1 MSDPR
6 NTIEI
11 PIRSNGASDV
21 VEAFGRIGDAARKVS
36 RPIGAMAN
44 AAGKD
49 ISRVGKAVGAVNAS
63 INTLAN
69 VGSFGLLGITTAAS
83 AVGGAFNMTKG
94 AIEGVRGAIDE
105 MRNAATE
112 AATEIRN
119 LQSIATILNVGEK
132 DGVTAEARTEA
143 LIKAIES
150 VAFNSSADDIRQM
163 VVDVTAVFES
173 ARKHDED
180 AIKKLRAMNLSKS
193 VAFDEKGNLRETT
206 DFLFRLMDAIGK
218 LDKTKRRISLI
229 ELLGSDGYGKFAPV
243 FEKIPSDIRA
253 LMDEYVKLGGL
264 TPDVITQ
271 AEKVGASQMRVA
283 AAAEGLRRQ
292 LLSGLGPAIEKTDD
306 AWSDFLATQQSGAK
320 QVGVLTGD
328 FMTSVYTDI
337 IAFAEQAS
345 RDLGGVG
352 GDLKDGPIATG
363 LDYLATAIDYVLDRL
378 GEVVRYIGT
387 GQSTEWID
395 TVISALKTA
404 RDGLLSFKGEA
415 VEAWGVLSESV
426 FPAVSELA
434 AETYTLLKNDVI
446 PAIKS
451 VIDAVQGIYEAFGVD
466 SPGMQLGLTL
476 ALVTFSGTIT
486 SVIAQMVRL
495 VGLAAKA
502 SGAIS
507 GAATATGAVA
517 AKLAPAV
524 AAVAAPTV
532 AVAAGVAGG
541 YVGLREDRI
550 LDSQADLYT
559 RLEALAKERG
569 GDVAAAFG
577 IAMEAELAAQAG
589 ESWFDWAQ
597 GMLNPI
603 YDGKG
608 ERVARMEV
616 ELEGLSRDEIIEK
629 VADGV
634 QAAQTA
640 ISDDTVIELGSGLQI
655 TGIEINAEI
664 QSRLAAIPATIDV
677 AAVTGLD
684 RALADA
690 ARGIEVPAAVAD
702 GGGASR
708 GPVSTVNVTLPG
720 GNSYAMTAPAD
731 QAGQLAREIA
741 RMQRTR

>member
-1 MSDPR
+1 MADPR

-11 PIRSNGASDV
+11 PIRSNGASEV
-21 VEAFGRIGDAARKVS
+21 VDQMHRIGESAKRLQQPFNALAS
-36 RPIGAMAN
+36 GAK
-44 AAGKD
+44 GDFDRIKK
-49 ISRVGKAVGAVNAS
+49 SVGGVNSA
-63 INTLAN
+63 INTLSN
-69 VGSFGLLGITTAAS
+69 IGSFGLLGISTAAS
-83 AVGGAFNMTKG
+83 AVGGAFSMTKG
-94 AIEGVRGAIDE
+94 AIDGVRDAIDTL
-105 MRNAATE
+105 RNAATE
-112 AATEIRN
+112 AATEVR
-119 LQSIATILNVGEK
+119 LLSVLSTSLNVEDRG
-132 DGVTAEARTEA
+132 GVSAEARTEA
-143 LIKAIES
+143 LIQAIQSITYDTSNEDISAMILDLTTLFNEAKAG
-150 VAFNSSADDIRQM
+150 
-163 VVDVTAVFES
+163 
-173 ARKHDED
+173 DEE
-180 AIKKLRAMNLSKS
+180 AIKQLRSMRLSRGI
-193 VAFDEKGNLRETT
+193 AFDGKGQIKETT
-206 DFLFRLMDAIGK
+206 DLLFGAIDAISK
-218 LDKTKRRISLI
+218 LDKTTRRTELI
-229 ELLGSDGYGKFAPV
+229 KLLGSDGYAQFGAL
-243 FEKIPSDIRA
+243 FEQSTDGIKSA
-253 LMDEYVKLGGL
+253 MDEFLKLNSL
-264 TPDVITQ
+264 TDDVIEQ
-271 AEKVGASQMRVA
+271 SAKVAASQSRVA
-283 AAAEGLRRQ
+283 AAAKGLQRQ
-292 LLSGLGPAIEKTDD
+292 LMSGLAPAISETDS
-306 AWSDFLATQQSGAK
+306 AWGSFLAGQQDEAK
-320 QVGVLTGD
+320 ALGDLAGD
-328 FMTSVYTDI
+328 FMSSAYTDI
-337 IAFAEQAS
+337 IQFAEQAS

-352 GDLKDGPIATG
+352 GDLRNGPIATG
-363 LDYLATAIDYVLDRL
+363 MDYLSQAIDYVLERL
-378 GEVVRYIGT
+378 GEVVKYIGT

-395 TVISALKTA
+395 AVISALKTA
-404 RDGLLSFKGEA
+404 RDGLLSFKDEA

-486 SVIAQMVRL
+486 TVIAQMVRL

-541 YVGLREDRI
+541 YVGLREDKI

-569 GDVAAAFG
+569 GAVASAFG
-577 IAMEAELAAQAG
+577 IAMEAELAAHAG
-589 ESWFDWAQ
+589 ESWVDRAQ
-597 GMLNPI
+597 GMLNPF

-608 ERVARMEV
+608 QRVARMEV
-616 ELEGLSRDEIIEK
+616 ELDGLSRDEIIEK
-629 VADGV
+629 VAEGV

-664 QSRLAAIPATIDV
+664 QQRLAAIPATIDV